1 MQNRISADIA
11 EAILDGRTPE
21 GAGPEVSGLA
31 TLVEEM
37 RVVALEAPLPRLG
50 DELSALMAD
59 GLPAHDFQAALA
71 ASAPRRAARSAA
83 RRAWGSLAAKV
94 SIGAVA
100 AVTVMGGM
108 GVANALPRPVQ
119 SAVADVA
126 RVVGIHLPDP
136 AQSAPTH
143 PETPA
148 PSSEPSATDVRDAA
162 EREAESTERAEERG
176 TENEA
181 TEGQRGE
188 NEATEGQRGET
199 EAGPAQSSGPGPSTT
214 GRHRQNGASGSGR
227 HGSHSTTETEQQRAA
242 ENEAPET
249 EVRHADD
256 TVTGAVDVSN
266 KPPSAGSG
274 GSTGGDSTGGSSSG
288 GASH

>member
-21 GAGPEVSGLA
+21 GAGPEVSGVA

-37 RVVALEAPLPRLG
+37 RAVALDAPLPRLG

-71 ASAPRRAARSAA
+71 ASAPRHAARSAA

-188 NEATEGQRGET
+188 T
-199 EAGPAQSSGPGPSTT
+199 EAGNRGPAQSSGPGPSTT

-256 TVTGAVDVSN
+256 TATGAVDVSN
-266 KPPSAGSG
+266 KPPSAGSSG